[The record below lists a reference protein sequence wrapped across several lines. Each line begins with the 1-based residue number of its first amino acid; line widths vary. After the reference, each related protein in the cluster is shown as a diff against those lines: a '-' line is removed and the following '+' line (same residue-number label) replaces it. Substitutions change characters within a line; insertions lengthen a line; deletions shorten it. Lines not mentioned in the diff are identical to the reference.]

1 MLPTDNDFI
10 ALYGLYLLLY
20 LYMFNLLLFH
30 KRLSKKF
37 LISLLI
43 VSLGMNSLL
52 FSNPQIFKY
61 GGAIAVLFYAF
72 FLFIV
77 KVIILLVMHFI
88 ANTRKNK

>member
-1 MLPTDNDFI
+1 
-10 ALYGLYLLLY
+10 
-20 LYMFNLLLFH
+20 
-30 KRLSKKF
+30 
-37 LISLLI
+37 
-43 VSLGMNSLL
+43 MNSLL